1 MSKSVNRSLAV
12 ALVAAGGV
20 TAQRLWK
27 LHEERN
33 PASGGRDTAGESRW
47 NVVTV
52 SAEHRLVA
60 DGELPAPLQELADRI
75 EVRYRAAPGDRGVE
89 LAARPEPGLAKADE
103 EELRGEIRAALRDSK
118 QLIETG
124 EVLRV
129 TPRPE
134 GERRATPTGAVVDWA
149 ERIGKKGGVL

>member
-12 ALVAAGGV
+12 ALAAAGGL

-33 PASGGRDTAGESRW
+33 PASSGRDTAGSLRW
-47 NVVTV
+47 NVVTI
-52 SAEHRLVA
+52 AAPHRLAVDA
-60 DGELPAPLQELADRI
+60 ELPEPLRRLSSEI
-75 EVRYRAAPGDRGVE
+75 EVRFRGAPGDRGVE
-89 LAARPEPGLAKADE
+89 LSARPKEGCEDE
-103 EELRGEIRAALRDSK
+103 DLRGRIREALRDSK

-124 EVLRV
+124 EILHIL
-129 TPRPE
+129 PRPE
-134 GERRATPTGAVVDWA
+134 GHRPATPTGAVVDWA

>member
-33 PASGGRDTAGESRW
+33 PGSGGKDTAGESRW

-52 SAEHRLVA
+52 ASEYRLVA
-60 DGELPAPLQELADRI
+60 DAALPAPLQKLSDRV
-75 EVRYRAAPGDRGVE
+75 EVRFRAAPGDRGVE
-89 LAARPEPGLAKADE
+89 IAARPREGDDE
-103 EELRGEIRAALRDSK
+103 DLRGEIRQALRDSK

-124 EVLRV
+124 EILRI

-134 GERRATPTGAVVDWA
+134 GERRPTPTGAVVDWA